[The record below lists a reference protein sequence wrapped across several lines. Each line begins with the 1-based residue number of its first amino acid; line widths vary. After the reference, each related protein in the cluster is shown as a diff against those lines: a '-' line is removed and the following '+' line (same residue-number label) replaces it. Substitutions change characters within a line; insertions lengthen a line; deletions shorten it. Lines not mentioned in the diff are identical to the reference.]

1 MRVILFGL
9 TLLIAASAADTAS
22 AEILYPW
29 CRQSADGSINCGFS
43 SQQQCQ
49 DTAVGKGAICIEN
62 PRYQGPAAASAKKN
76 PGRR

>member
-1 MRVILFGL
+1 MQYKLIGL
-9 TLLIAASAADTAS
+9 TLLIAVSVADTAS

-49 DTAVGKGAICIEN
+49 DTAVGKGAFCVEN
-62 PRYQGPAAASAKKN
+62 PSYRGSGGASAKKGA
-76 PGRR
+76 GRR